1 MTSTLRPGSK
11 LVIVGV
17 LMVALGI
24 VVPSP
29 LEVHFGTGH
38 PMPRPWA
45 LAVDGF
51 KACFYVGVAM
61 LIIGARR
68 RKIQSDEVPRT

>member
-1 MTSTLRPGSK
+1 MTSTPRPGSR

-17 LMVALGI
+17 LMMALGI
-24 VVPSP
+24 IVPSP

-38 PMPRPWA
+38 AMPRPWA
-45 LAVDGF
+45 LTVDGF
-51 KACFYVGVAM
+51 KACFYVGVAL

-68 RKIQSDEVPRT
+68 RKIESDGRPRT